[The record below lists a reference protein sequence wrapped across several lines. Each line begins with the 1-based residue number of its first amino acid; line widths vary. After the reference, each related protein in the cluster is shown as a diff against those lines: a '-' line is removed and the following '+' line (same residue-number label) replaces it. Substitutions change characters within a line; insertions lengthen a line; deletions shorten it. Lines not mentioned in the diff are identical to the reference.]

1 MMRKLLV
8 VLAVILVVCAAG
20 LGFNT
25 LDWMAHRNAPEV
37 WCFVY
42 PEKLCMPFWYAYFF
56 GGILP
61 LWVSGALS
69 GAMIR
74 MLLCSKRRNR
84 KKGGA
89 KKLRIDLDP
98 TVPRVLIIAILLF
111 VEALCIPAYTI
122 LQTNAMPTAIQW
134 LTFLFGAII
143 QLVTFLMAFVKGE
156 EVKETS

>member
-1 MMRKLLV
+1 MNKSLV
-8 VLAVILVVCAAG
+8 VAAVILVVCAAG

-25 LDWMAHRNAPEV
+25 LDWMAHRNAPET

-42 PEKLCMPFWYAYFF
+42 PQKLCMPFWYAYFF

-61 LWVSGALS
+61 LWISGALS
-69 GAMIR
+69 GVIIGIV
-74 MLLCSKRRNR
+74 LYSKQHHRRNR
-84 KKGGA
+84 DS

-122 LQTNAMPTAIQW
+122 LQTNAMPTDIQW

-156 EVKETS
+156 ETKETT